1 MNKVLLYIPF
11 ELKEQAKSTG
21 AKYDPDQKSWYCDD
35 DNQQCINEWSK
46 RYREFK
52 YDEKERA
59 KSLGYKWDPNFKK
72 WYTYSGNANV

>member
-21 AKYDPDQKSWYCDD
+21 AKSWYCDD
-35 DNQQCINEWSK
+35 DNQQCINE
-46 RYREFK
+46 FK

-59 KSLGYKWDPNFKK
+59 K
-72 WYTYSGNANV
+72 